1 MNKRL
6 SLILTRF
13 SLLLGLACFAPITS
27 ALSTDKDQDIEIESN
42 SAMLDDIKNISIYT
56 GNVTVDQGSM
66 RITGNK
72 MTVYYHENNDLERIV
87 VEGQPAKFRQLP
99 DNSSVY
105 DEAESLVIE
114 FHQFENLIILI
125 DKAFVNQAGTLLT
138 GDRIEYDTVAS
149 RIKADRTRTTI
160 QTGQGAGS
168 EKQDNRVKV
177 IIPKK
182 KTDNSGTAPDK

>member
-6 SLILTRF
+6 SFILTRF
-13 SLLLGLACFAPITS
+13 SLLLGFACFAPITS
-27 ALSTDKDQDIEIESN
+27 ALSTDKDQNIEIESN

-99 DNSSVY
+99 DNNSVY

-114 FHQFENLIILI
+114 FHQFVNLIILI

-149 RIKADRTRTTI
+149 RIKADRTQATKK
-160 QTGQGAGS
+160 TGQGAGS
-168 EKQDNRVKV
+168 EKQDNRVKL

-182 KTDNSGTAPDK
+182 KTDNPGTATDK

>member
-1 MNKRL
+1 
-6 SLILTRF
+6 
-13 SLLLGLACFAPITS
+13 
-27 ALSTDKDQDIEIESN
+27 
-42 SAMLDDIKNISIYT
+42 MLDDKKNISIYS

-72 MTVYYHENNDLERIV
+72 MTVYYHENSDLERIV
-87 VEGQPAKFRQLP
+87 VEGKPAKFRQLP
-99 DNSSVY
+99 DNSNIY

-125 DKAFVNQAGTLLT
+125 DKAFVNQAGTRLT

-149 RIKADRTRTTI
+149 RIKADRTRTTE
-160 QTGQGAGS
+160 QAGQGTGP
-168 EKQDNRVKV
+168 EKQDNRVKL

-182 KTDNSGTAPDK
+182 KTDNPDTTTVK